1 MDNNKF
7 TLYKENALSF
17 ALVEKYK
24 SNVKIPKVKVC
35 LQFFFFI
42 WWGRWWLSYFNT
54 CQSWNSSQRLRLP
67 CLRSLYTTI
76 LFIRNYFYN
85 RYRLDHFLSLSVLE
99 AFFISHHLAC
109 LEDETYK
116 AKCDGRTG
124 IKTGFTSQCHGS
136 KTLCW
141 KKITTVIFEKQ
152 VLTSKALTGVYTMLS
167 VWLVGKNCSYP
178 ALVLLQMILLLF
190 IHWLTFFLVQLKCS
204 WNKSS
209 WGTCASVLPG
219 RKSSLNGSV
228 ETIPKN
234 VQTWLNLAGFDLLS
248 SAGCS
253 TA

>member
-1 MDNNKF
+1 MWKF
-7 TLYKENALSF
+7 Q
-17 ALVEKYK
+17 K
-24 SNVKIPKVKVC
+24 SKFVFSC
-35 LQFFFFI
+35 FFFFI

-99 AFFISHHLAC
+99 AFLISHHLAC

-190 IHWLTFFLVQLKCS
+190 IHWLTFFFWYNLSVPEIKAAEELVHEFFQGGKAALMEVWKPFQRMYKPDLTWQVSTYWAQPAVQLHSEVQETQSLLELHCCLL
-204 WNKSS
+204 
-209 WGTCASVLPG
+209 GT
-219 RKSSLNGSV
+219 
-228 ETIPKN
+228 
-234 VQTWLNLAGFDLLS
+234 
-248 SAGCS
+248 GC
-253 TA
+253 